1 MIHGATSLLPQ
12 VPGATV
18 VDNISSAR
26 ELMDVIE
33 AGLARRRV
41 SSTQVGVA

>member
-1 MIHGATSLLPQ
+1 M
-12 VPGATV
+12 PGATV

-41 SSTQVGVA
+41 SSTQVRCCGRHCVAGPAS